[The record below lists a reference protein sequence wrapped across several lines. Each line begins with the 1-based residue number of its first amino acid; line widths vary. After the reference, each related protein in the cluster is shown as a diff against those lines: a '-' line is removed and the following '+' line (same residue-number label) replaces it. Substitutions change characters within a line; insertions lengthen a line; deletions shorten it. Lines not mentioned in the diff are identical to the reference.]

1 MKPFWFPIEPAAFL
15 SDSLVDQ
22 MTTLELGACF
32 RLLCRQWI
40 DGDLP
45 DDKEQLRRLARLS
58 KPEMDDAWEV
68 IQRFFPEVGKGKR
81 ANRYANEK
89 RKEVQETLTK
99 RHEAGVLG
107 AERRWQN
114 NGIPIAQPSE
124 NAKNGWQTHSKG
136 NAIDIDIVKVK
147 QNIKEKN
154 NKKKSDDILD
164 LINRTIS

>member
-45 DDKEQLRRLARLS
+45 DDQEQLRRLARLS

-68 IQRFFPEVGKGKR
+68 IQRFFPVSAEGKR
-81 ANRYANEK
+81 ANRYANKRRKDVEVTLSKRHDAAIKANEK
-89 RKEVQETLTK
+89 R
-99 RHEAGVLG
+99 
-107 AERRWQN
+107 WSSD
-114 NGIPIAQPSE
+114 PIAIRNASE
-124 NAKNGWQTHSKG
+124 SDPNRNP
-136 NAIDIDIVKVK
+136 IVIDIVKVK
-147 QNIKEKN
+147 QNIN
-154 NKKKSDDILD
+154 RINKKRDNDDILD
-164 LINRTIS
+164 LISKTIP

>member
-40 DGDLP
+40 DGALP
-45 DDKEQLRRLARLS
+45 DDQEQLRRLARLS
-58 KPEMDDAWEV
+58 KAEMDEAWEV
-68 IQRFFPEVGKGKR
+68 IQRFFPKTEEGKR
-81 ANRYANEK
+81 ANRYANER
-89 RKEVQETLTK
+89 RKEVEQTLSK
-99 RHEAGVLG
+99 RHIASIKANEK
-107 AERRWQN
+107 RWSN
-114 NGIPIAQPSE
+114 DPIAIRNGSETDPSR
-124 NAKNGWQTHSKG
+124 NP
-136 NAIDIDIVKVK
+136 IVIVKVK
-147 QNIKEKN
+147 ENIKEKN